1 MRDVKLGIKNDATH
15 GANDE
20 PNMALIWQKN
30 KMLLWMQNMA
40 LHRKKNLVQQQNKYL
55 GVILVAKHDAKK
67 EDKIGANLEATIHTR
82 LEVKHGA
89 K

>member
-1 MRDVKLGIKNDATH
+1 MRDVKLGIKKDATH

-20 PNMALIWQKN
+20 PNMVLIWQQN
-30 KMLLWMQNMA
+30 NMLLWMQNMP
-40 LHRKKNLVQQQNKYL
+40 LHKNKKLVQQQKKYL
-55 GVILVAKHDAKK
+55 GVILVAKHDV
-67 EDKIGANLEATIHTR
+67 KIGVNLEATTGAC

>member
-1 MRDVKLGIKNDATH
+1 MRDTKLGIKKDATH

-20 PNMALIWQKN
+20 PNMALIWQQN

-40 LHRKKNLVQQQNKYL
+40 LHRKKKLVQQQKKYL
-55 GVILVAKHDAKK
+55 RVILVAKHDV
-67 EDKIGANLEATIHTR
+67 KIGANLESTTGTC